1 MQRRQFLASSLAA
14 SALAVTHQSGAQTPM
29 QPSTTKSQKYYQLRH
44 YQLQNGPQTKL
55 TQAYFASA
63 LIPALTRMGM
73 GPVGAFSID
82 VGPEQPGYYLLIPS
96 SSLEALVNVDFH
108 LADDA
113 DFMKAAEAF
122 WAAPAQ
128 QPAFQRV
135 ESSLLSAFACWPKLT
150 PPPGSATKAKRVF
163 QLRQYESPSHAAHV
177 RKVEMFNH
185 GEPDIFTKAGFHSVF
200 YADTLI
206 GPRLPNLTYML
217 SAQDT
222 PQLLEH
228 WKAFAADPDWKKLSG
243 STRYNYEEIVSNI
256 TSLILQPLECSQI

>member
-14 SALAVTHQSGAQTPM
+14 SALAVTRQSNAQAATPA
-29 QPSTTKSQKYYQLRH
+29 KAGEYYQLRR

-55 TQAYFASA
+55 TQAYFADA
-63 LIPALTRMGM
+63 LIPALSRMGM

-82 VGPEQPGYYLLIPS
+82 IGPEEPGYYLLIPS
-96 SSLEALVNVDFH
+96 PSLDTLVNVDFH

-113 DFMKAAEAF
+113 AFMKAAEPF
-122 WAAPAQ
+122 WGAPAQ

-150 PPPGSATKAKRVF
+150 PPPGSGNKEKRVF
-163 QLRQYESPSHAAHV
+163 QLRQYESPSMAAHV

-185 GEPDIFTKAGFHSVF
+185 GEPAIFEKAGFHSVF

-217 SAQDT
+217 SGPDT
-222 PQLLEH
+222 AHLLEY
-228 WKAFAADPDWKKLSG
+228 WTAFAADPDWKKLSG
-243 STRYNYEEIVSNI
+243 SSRYNYEEIVSNI
-256 TSLILQPLECSQI
+256 TSLILKPLDCSQI

>member
-14 SALAVTHQSGAQTPM
+14 SALAVTRQSNAQATPA
-29 QPSTTKSQKYYQLRH
+29 KAGEYYQLRH

-55 TQAYFASA
+55 TQAYFADA

-82 VGPEQPGYYLLIPS
+82 IGPEEPGYYLLIPS
-96 SSLEALVNVDFH
+96 PSLDMLVNVDFH
-108 LADDA
+108 LADDTA
-113 DFMKAAEAF
+113 FMKAAEPF
-122 WAAPAQ
+122 WSAPAQ

-135 ESSLLSAFACWPKLT
+135 ESSLLSAFDCWPKIK
-150 PPPGSATKAKRVF
+150 PSPGVATKEKRVY
-163 QLRQYESPSHAAHV
+163 QLRQYESPSMAAHV

-185 GEPDIFTKAGFHSVF
+185 GEPAIFEKAGFHSVF

-217 SAQDT
+217 SGPDT
-222 PQLLEH
+222 AHMIEY
-228 WKAFAADPDWKKLSG
+228 WTAFGADPDWKKLSG
-243 STRYNYEEIVSNI
+243 SPRYNYEEIVSNI
-256 TSLILQPLECSQI
+256 TSLILRPLDCSQV